1 MAKSVF
7 SASWYRVN
15 ALKPRLRSHARIHRH
30 QYRGETWHVLQALTS
45 ERFFRFTPAAYSV
58 IGLMDGQASIE
69 DVWQRACERLGDE
82 APTQD
87 EMIQMLS
94 QLYQADVLQCDVS
107 PDAAELLQRHEEQ
120 ARRRWQSRIFSVFSW
135 RFPILDPE
143 RFLRFMMPVVRPFFS
158 WFGALVWLAVIV
170 PATILFGSHWSD
182 LTQGVLDRVFL
193 PENLIILWFLFPV
206 IKTFHEFGH
215 AFATKAFG
223 GEVHDMGLMLL
234 VLTPIPYV
242 DASSSSAFRE
252 KWRRVVVGAAGVLV
266 ELFIASLA
274 LFLWLN
280 AQPGFVRSL
289 AYNTIFIAGVSTVL
303 FNANPLLR
311 FDGYYILADLLE
323 IPNLRTRSTAY
334 LVYLCERYLF
344 GWVDAELPNST
355 SSERAWFVTFG
366 ILSSLYRIFVVTL
379 ILLYVADKLFNL
391 GALLAIAA
399 AVVWMVYPVLK
410 GGYYLLTS
418 PRIRSVRARAITVS
432 AVLAT
437 ILIGFILL
445 VPMPY
450 RSGAEGVVWIPEEAF
465 VRAGAEGFI
474 ADIIA
479 VSGSRV
485 TNGERLLTLD
495 NPILAAQEQILVA
508 RVQELEARRL
518 QFLSTN
524 PLEAEIAVQELKE
537 ARERLKRTREEMADL
552 SVRSR
557 ASGTLIV
564 PVPEDLPGRFIR
576 KGALIGYV
584 LELDRVTLRTVV
596 SQERIDMVRNSP
608 YGAQVRLSEHFN
620 ETIPATIKRVIPGA
634 TEALPAPALGIAGGG
649 QIATDPTDQRG
660 LTAVQKV
667 FQVDLELPSRSDL
680 VNLGGR
686 AYVRFDHGWTPLAVQ
701 WYFEIRQLFLSRFN
715 V

>member
-1 MAKSVF
+1 MAKPVLSP
-7 SASWYRVN
+7 SWYRVN
-15 ALKPRLRSHARIHRH
+15 ALKPRLRSHAQIHRH
-30 QYRGETWHVLQALTS
+30 QYRGETWHVLQVLTS
-45 ERFFRFTPAAYSV
+45 DRFFRFTPAAYSV
-58 IGLMDGQASIE
+58 IGLMDGHTSVE

-87 EMIQMLS
+87 DMIQLLS

-107 PDAAELLQRHEEQ
+107 PDAAELLHRHDEQ
-120 ARRRWQSRIFSVFSW
+120 ARKRWQSRIFSVFSW
-135 RFPILDPE
+135 KFPVLDPE

-158 WFGALVWLAVIV
+158 WFGALVWLSVLI
-170 PATILFGSHWSD
+170 PAAILFGTHWSD
-182 LTQGVLDRVFL
+182 LTRGVLDRVFL

-223 GEVHDMGLMLL
+223 GEVHDMGVMLL

-242 DASSSSAFRE
+242 DASSSSASRE

-311 FDGYYILADLLE
+311 YDGYYILTDLLE

-334 LVYLCERYLF
+334 LIYLCERYLF
-344 GWVDAELPNST
+344 GHVDAEHGNATP
-355 SSERAWFVTFG
+355 SERAWFVVFG
-366 ILSSLYRIFVVTL
+366 VVSSIYRIFVVAL

-399 AVVWMVYPVLK
+399 AIIWMVYPVLK

-432 AVLAT
+432 AILAAV
-437 ILIGFILL
+437 IIGFILL

-465 VRAGAEGFI
+465 VRAGAEGFVK
-474 ADIIA
+474 DIVA
-479 VSGSRV
+479 RPGSRV
-485 TNGERLLTLD
+485 KTGERLVTLD
-495 NPILAAQEQILVA
+495 NPTLTAQEHVLVG

-518 QFLSTN
+518 QFLSAS
-524 PLEAEIAVQELKE
+524 PLEAEIAVQDLRE
-537 ARERLKRTREEMADL
+537 AQKRLMRTREEIADL

-557 ASGTLIV
+557 TAGTLIV
-564 PVPEDLPGRFIR
+564 PVSEDLPGRFMR

-584 LELDRVTLRTVV
+584 LELDRITLRTVV
-596 SQERIDMVRNSP
+596 SQKRIDMVRNST
-608 YGAQVRLSEHFN
+608 YGVQVRLSEHLN
-620 ETIPATIKRVIPGA
+620 ETIPATIKRIVPGA
-634 TEALPAPALGIAGGG
+634 TEALPASALGSAGGG

-667 FQVDLELPSRSDL
+667 FQVDVELPSRSDL
-680 VNLGGR
+680 INLGGR